1 MLIFYY
7 FLVCCNN
14 YFANHQY
21 YTYGYWDNW
30 KFNHSKSENHQNH
43 QDYLK
48 SNDVINLS
56 IYKKNDDTNGED
68 VILRSHDVQF
78 TIGNDTFQEVVCH
91 NERLGGNDDV
101 SKLID
106 LFLLFRISFKYI
118 FFLFSGAL
126 NLLNKV
132 KASFY
137 FISGITFLLTD

>member
-14 YFANHQY
+14 YFANHY
-21 YTYGYWDNW
+21 DYDYGYWDKW
-30 KFNHSKSENHQNH
+30 KFNCSNCSKSENHQNH

-56 IYKKNDDTNGED
+56 IYKKNDNTNGED

-106 LFLLFRISFKYI
+106 LFLLFRI
-118 FFLFSGAL
+118 
-126 NLLNKV
+126 
-132 KASFY
+132 
-137 FISGITFLLTD
+137 